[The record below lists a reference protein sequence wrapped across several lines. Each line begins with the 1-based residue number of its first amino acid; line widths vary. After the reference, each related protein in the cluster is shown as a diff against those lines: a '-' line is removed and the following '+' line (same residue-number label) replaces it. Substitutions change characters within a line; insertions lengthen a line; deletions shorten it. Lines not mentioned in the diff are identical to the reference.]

1 MKKKNFINIAKEVID
16 LEITA
21 LKNLKKNLN
30 NSFNS
35 AVKHIVRCQ
44 SKVILCGV
52 GKSGLLHLKLLQL
65 FLQSE
70 LHHFIFLREIH
81 LMVTWVVYRKKIY

>member
-1 MKKKNFINIAKEVID
+1 MKKKKFINIAKEVID
-16 LEITA
+16 LEISA

-44 SKVILCGV
+44 
-52 GKSGLLHLKLLQL
+52 
-65 FLQSE
+65 
-70 LHHFIFLREIH
+70 
-81 LMVTWVVYRKKIY
+81 